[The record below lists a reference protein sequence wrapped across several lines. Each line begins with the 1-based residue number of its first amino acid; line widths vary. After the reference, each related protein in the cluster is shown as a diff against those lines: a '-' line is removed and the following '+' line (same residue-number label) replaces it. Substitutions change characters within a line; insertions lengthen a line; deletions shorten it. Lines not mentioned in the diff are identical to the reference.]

1 MDEEALTVSRSDPR
15 EHLLLLEGLELQVQ
29 AGR

>member
-15 EHLLLLEGLELQVQ
+15 EHLLLEGLELQVQ